1 MGRINDA
8 VGVCLCN
15 SRVFHGP
22 HFHSAVVYSVMGI
35 NVRWAYLRRSDMTLN
50 WLLLNT
56 SACDNGESLMAPTK
70 WQMRFKKCAI
80 LFTAHT

>member
-15 SRVFHGP
+15 STVLCTP

-35 NVRWAYLRRSDMTLN
+35 NVSLAYLRRSDMTLK
-50 WLLLNT
+50 LAALKHFDMC
-56 SACDNGESLMAPTK
+56 AKE
-70 WQMRFKKCAI
+70 KC
-80 LFTAHT
+80 